1 MGDTA
6 GEIENGLTV
15 AEEILPTLFGA
26 LGMFFPQFAMF
37 AKFLPLLPVLVK
49 AVDTVGQATGAPIH
63 QNIAA
68 VVDHLTPGQ
77 PNAPALTDHQAAT
90 G

>member
-1 MGDTA
+1 MGDTV
-6 GEIENGLTV
+6 GEIENGLEV
-15 AEEILPTLFGA
+15 AESILPTLFGA

-49 AVDTVGQATGAPIH
+49 AVDTVGQATGRPVHEAIT
-63 QNIAA
+63 A
-68 VVDHLTPGQ
+68 VADHLTPGL